1 MPIDIGTVLAF
12 ALGLIALYAVGW
24 LLLVPLKWLLRLVW
38 NALLGGALLFALN
51 LIGGHFGVTIALNP
65 VTALTAGILGV
76 PGVATMLIIQAIL

>member
-38 NALLGGALLFALN
+38 NALLSGALLFALN
-51 LIGGHFGVTIALNP
+51 RLASLES
-65 VTALTAGILGV
+65 AGN
-76 PGVATMLIIQAIL
+76 AAINH